1 LKSKTINISK
11 EIMEKLLD
19 PEKLKHCFE
28 CGICTASC
36 PIARLIP
43 KHYNPRMF
51 LQTIVH
57 DLDRAVT
64 EVEPWLCAWCN
75 RCYKRCP
82 QGLNLPE
89 IFLLARNIAA
99 ERGYLSKF
107 SEGLQLIGREMPF
120 AGVCGLVCFG
130 KVDDPKAAE
139 LLEQYVAEYEQEREE
154 KTVLAFKK
162 HREKVAIIGSGPAGL
177 TAAYELAIMGYSVTV
192 FEALPK
198 PGGMWRVG
206 IPEFRLPRDVLD
218 AEIKHIE
225 NLGVGI
231 KTNVLFGKD
240 ITIGSL
246 FKDGYKAI
254 FIAIGAQKSRKLR
267 IEGEQLKGVVHA
279 VDFLKKVNMGKKVEM
294 GDKIAVIGGGN
305 VAIDAA
311 RTVLRLGA
319 KEVTIL
325 YRRSREEMPANP
337 WEVREAER
345 EGVTIQFLMAPKR
358 ILSEGAQLVAIECI
372 QMELGEPDESGR
384 RRPIPVEGSEFTVEL
399 DMMVL
404 AIGESPDYSLLPK
417 TIKITKHNTIIVNP
431 LTLETSIPG
440 VFAGGDV
447 VTGPATV
454 IEAIVAGKKVA
465 HAINDYLYTST
476 PSNQTLL
483 KIRTE

>member
-11 EIMEKLLD
+11 ENMEKLLD

-36 PIARLIP
+36 PIARLIS
-43 KHYNPRMF
+43 KHYNPRML

-57 DLDRAVT
+57 DLDKAIT
-64 EVEPWLCAWCN
+64 DAEPWLCAWCD

-82 QGLNLPE
+82 QRLNLPE

-107 SEGLQLIGREMPF
+107 SEGLQLIGKEMPF

-139 LLEQYVAEYEQEREE
+139 LLEQYVAEYEKERE
-154 KTVLAFKK
+154 KTIPAFKK
-162 HREKVAIIGSGPAGL
+162 RREKVAIIGSGPAGL
-177 TAAYELAIMGYSVTV
+177 TAAYELAMMRYQVTV

-198 PGGMWRVG
+198 SGGMLRIG
-206 IPEFRLPRDVLD
+206 IPEFRLPREVLD

-225 NLGVGI
+225 NLGVNI

-240 ITIGSL
+240 ITIDSL

-267 IEGEQLKGVVHA
+267 IKGEQLKGVVHA
-279 VDFLKKVNMGKKVEM
+279 IDLLREVNMGKKVEL

-325 YRRSREEMPANP
+325 YRRSREEMPANS

-345 EGVTIQFLMAPKR
+345 EGVKIQFLVAPKR
-358 ILSEGAQLVAIECI
+358 ILSKDAKLVAIECI
-372 QMELGEPDESGR
+372 RMELGEPDEGGR

-399 DMMVL
+399 DTMIL

-417 TIKITKHNTIIVNP
+417 AIKITEQKTILVHP
-431 LTLETSIPG
+431 LTLETSISG

-447 VTGPATV
+447 ATGPATV
-454 IEAIVAGKKVA
+454 IEAIVAGKKAA
-465 HAINDYLYTST
+465 HSINDYLTGES
-476 PSNQTLL
+476 S
-483 KIRTE
+483 

>member
-1 LKSKTINISK
+1 LESKTINISK
-11 EIMEKLLD
+11 ELMEKILD

-36 PIARLIP
+36 PIARLIS
-43 KHYNPRMF
+43 KHYNPRIL

-57 DLDRAVT
+57 DLDRAIT
-64 EVEPWLCAWCN
+64 EAEPWLCAWCD

-89 IFLLARNIAA
+89 IFMLARNIAK

-130 KVDDPKAAE
+130 KVEDPKAVE
-139 LLEQYVAEYEQEREE
+139 LLKQYVTEYEQKREE
-154 KTVLAFKK
+154 QPVLTLKK
-162 HREKVAIIGSGPAGL
+162 RREKVAVIGSGPAGL
-177 TAAYELAIMGYSVTV
+177 TAAYELAMMGYPVTV

-198 PGGMWRVG
+198 AGGMLRVG
-206 IPEFRLPRDVLD
+206 IPKFRLSREVLD
-218 AEIKHIE
+218 TEIQHIE
-225 NLGVGI
+225 KLGVNV

-240 ITIGSL
+240 VTIDSL
-246 FKDGYKAI
+246 FKDGYKAV

-267 IEGEQLKGVVHA
+267 IKGEQLKGVVHA
-279 VDFLKKVNMGKKVEM
+279 INLLKDINLGKKVEL
-294 GDKIAVIGGGN
+294 GNKVAVIGGGN

-311 RTVLRLGA
+311 RNVLRLGV
-319 KEVTIL
+319 KEATIL
-325 YRRSREEMPANP
+325 YRRSKEEMPANS
-337 WEVREAER
+337 WEVREAEKD
-345 EGVTIQFLMAPKR
+345 GVKIQFLTAPKR
-358 ILSEGAQLVAIECI
+358 ILSKEGQLVAIECI
-372 QMELGEPDESGR
+372 RMELGDPDESGR

-399 DMMVL
+399 DMLIL

-417 TIKITKHNTIIVNP
+417 AIKITEQKTIIVNP
-431 LTLETSIPG
+431 LTLETSISG

-454 IEAIVAGKKVA
+454 VEAIVAGKKA
-465 HAINDYLYTST
+465 ANSINDYLTDETHST
-476 PSNQTLL
+476 EKQ
-483 KIRTE
+483 

>member
-1 LKSKTINISK
+1 MKSKTIHVSK

-36 PIARLIP
+36 PIARLIS
-43 KHYNPRMF
+43 KHYNPRML

-57 DLDRAVT
+57 DLDSAIT
-64 EVEPWLCAWCN
+64 EAEPWLCAWCD

-89 IFLLARNIAA
+89 IFLLARNIAV

-107 SEGLQLIGREMPF
+107 SEGLQLIGREIPF

-130 KVDDPKAAE
+130 KIDDPKAAE
-139 LLEQYVAEYEQEREE
+139 LLKQYVAEYEQKREE
-154 KTVLAFKK
+154 KPLLTFKK
-162 HREKVAIIGSGPAGL
+162 RREKVAIIGSGPAGL
-177 TAAYELAIMGYSVTV
+177 TAAYELVMMGYPVTV
-192 FEALPK
+192 FETLPQ
-198 PGGMWRVG
+198 PGGMLRVG
-206 IPEFRLPRDVLD
+206 IPEFRLSREVLD
-218 AEIKHIE
+218 TEIKHIE
-225 NLGVGI
+225 NLGVNI

-240 ITIGSL
+240 ITIDSL
-246 FKDGYKAI
+246 FKDGYKAL

-279 VDFLKKVNMGKKVEM
+279 IDLLRDINLGKKVKL

-305 VAIDAA
+305 VAIDTA

-319 KEVTIL
+319 KDVTIL
-325 YRRSREEMPANP
+325 YRRSREEMPANS

-345 EGVTIQFLMAPKR
+345 EGVKIQFLVSPKR
-358 ILSEGAQLVAIECI
+358 ILSKDAKLVALECI
-372 QMELGEPDESGR
+372 QMELGEPDETGR

-399 DMMVL
+399 DTMIL

-417 TIKITKHNTIIVNP
+417 TIEISEQKTIIVNP
-431 LTLETSIPG
+431 LTLETSIHG

-454 IEAIVAGKKVA
+454 IEAIVAGKRA
-465 HAINDYLYTST
+465 AQSINNYLTGEADST
-476 PSNQTLL
+476 E
-483 KIRTE
+483 K

>member
-1 LKSKTINISK
+1 MESKTINISK
-11 EIMEKLLD
+11 ELMEKILD

-36 PIARLIP
+36 PIARLIS
-43 KHYNPRMF
+43 KHYNPRIL

-57 DLDRAVT
+57 DLDRAIT
-64 EVEPWLCAWCN
+64 ETEPWLCAWCD

-89 IFLLARNIAA
+89 IFMLARNIAK

-130 KVDDPKAAE
+130 KVEDLKATE
-139 LLEQYVAEYEQEREE
+139 LLKQYVTEYEQKREE
-154 KTVLAFKK
+154 QPVLIFKK
-162 HREKVAIIGSGPAGL
+162 HRDKVAIIGSGPAGL
-177 TAAYELAIMGYSVTV
+177 TAAYDLAIMGYPVTV

-198 PGGMWRVG
+198 AGGMLRIG
-206 IPEFRLPRDVLD
+206 IPEFRLPRTVLD
-218 AEIKHIE
+218 TEIQHMEK
-225 NLGVGI
+225 LGVNI

-240 ITIGSL
+240 VTIGSL

-254 FIAIGAQKSRKLR
+254 FIAIGAQKSRNLR
-267 IEGEQLKGVVHA
+267 IKGEQLKGVVHA
-279 VDFLKKVNMGKKVEM
+279 IDLLKDINLGKKVEL
-294 GDKIAVIGGGN
+294 GNKVAVIGGGN

-311 RTVLRLGA
+311 RNILRLGV

-325 YRRSREEMPANP
+325 YRRSKEEMPANS
-337 WEVREAER
+337 WEVREAEK
-345 EGVTIQFLMAPKR
+345 EDVKIQFLTAPKR
-358 ILSEGAQLVAIECI
+358 ILSEDDQLVALECI
-372 QMELGEPDESGR
+372 RMELGEPDESGR

-399 DMMVL
+399 DMLIL

-417 TIKITKHNTIIVNP
+417 AIKIAEQKTIIVNP
-431 LTLETSIPG
+431 LTLETSISG

-454 IEAIVAGKKVA
+454 VEAIVAGKKAANSINGYLTGEA
-465 HAINDYLYTST
+465 HSKEK
-476 PSNQTLL
+476 Q
-483 KIRTE
+483 